1 MEKNSR
7 SYKDNKT
14 KRLSNL
20 SEFNEAPDLEDAFV
34 WKYKDV
40 DYVVSS
46 FKKSCKIWK
55 KESRERY
62 FKPAVISFPIINLIR
77 NETRLLSER
86 AFSDHQAYV
95 EYKKFMYSIPK
106 RFQPLIVSLNQYQYL
121 ALEALYYIED
131 FEAFLKQE
139 IKNQSLNYIVAVWVL
154 SNAKNQPLE
163 KRIEITNEAIYSS
176 RRKVISSLLEL
187 PCKKTLLKMI
197 NNFDIEDID
206 CELISAL
213 YYFSCN
219 EKLYTAFTKSR
230 KLKRKNIFIAYYELP
245 DWLMLPKIVK
255 AVNQI
260 PEHIKSLSAVFPPMV
275 LNARKEKRKE
285 ILASLKYVSSYRNLE
300 HRLAALTQ
308 KFTFEK
314 EFPLPP
320 FKGSKNLEAIDTG
333 IKLKREGLRMH
344 NCVAGYVDEVLQ
356 NQSYFYHW
364 DDGSGE
370 PATIQLSPDYNE
382 IWFLE
387 EALGFDNEELTEE
400 TLFKIKKELVHIM
413 PGQKLPIDI
422 CAVAGT
428 FYYEADK
435 LWQYINTSSTIVLE
449 REPTNE
455 YDKLAIIVFLEL
467 NNALF
472 KLGYIPRT
480 SNAELARLMDKNQTL
495 KADVIK
501 KENENSFNGISL
513 CISLVEPL
521 VWV

>member
-1 MEKNSR
+1 MGKISTADKN
-7 SYKDNKT
+7 NKPQ
-14 KRLSNL
+14 LLLNL
-20 SEFNEAPDLEDAFV
+20 PNFDDEPDLNDTFV
-34 WKYKDV
+34 WKYKDSE
-40 DYVVSS
+40 YAVSS

-55 KESRERY
+55 KAPRERY
-62 FKPAVISFPIINLIR
+62 FKPAVIFFPLINLIR
-77 NETRLLSER
+77 NKIRLLPENE
-86 AFSDHQAYV
+86 FSDHQDYV
-95 EYKKFMYSIPK
+95 EYKKFIYSIPK
-106 RFQPLIVSLNQYQYL
+106 RFHTLIVNLNQYQYL

-131 FEAFLKQE
+131 FESFLKQE
-139 IKNQSLNYIVAVWVL
+139 IKNQSMNYIIAVWVL

-163 KRIEITNEAIYSS
+163 KRIEITKEAMYSS
-176 RRKVISSLLEL
+176 RRKVISSLIEL

-230 KLKRKNIFIAYYELP
+230 KLKKKNILIAYYELP
-245 DWLMLPKIVK
+245 DWLTLPKIVK

-260 PEHIKSLSAVFPPMV
+260 PEYINSLNSVFPPMV
-275 LNARKEKRKE
+275 LQARKEKRKE

-308 KFTFEK
+308 KFIFEK
-314 EFPLPP
+314 EFPVPP

-333 IKLKREGLRMH
+333 IKLKREGLQMH
-344 NCVAGYVDEVLQ
+344 NCVAGYVEEVLK
-356 NQSYFYHW
+356 NRSYFYHW

-370 PATIQLSPDYNE
+370 PATIQLSPDGNE
-382 IWFLE
+382 FWFLE

-413 PGQKLPIDI
+413 PDQKLPIETCHI
-422 CAVAGT
+422 AGT

-435 LWQYINTSSTIVLE
+435 VWKHINKKSKIVLE

-455 YDKLAIIVFLEL
+455 YDNLAIIVFLEL

-480 SNAELARLMDKNQTL
+480 SNEELAKLMDKKQKL
-495 KADVIK
+495 KADVIGIE
-501 KENENSFNGISL
+501 KENSYSGISL
-513 CISLVEPL
+513 CISLVEPM